1 MSEAALFGQA
11 LLVGWAIAAPVGPIG
26 LLVIER
32 TLRHGRAAG
41 LATGLGAASA
51 DALYAAVGVAGLGM
65 LTTWLARLTLPLA
78 LFGSGFLVWL
88 GVATLRRAPAER
100 AVAGA
105 GKGLGGYTASAF
117 ALTLSNPL
125 TVLSFVAV
133 FAGLAGRQAP
143 GAAADAVMIAGV
155 FTGSVLW
162 WLTLAGVVGWL
173 GGKLSVRWR
182 RRIDTL
188 CGLLLLG
195 FGLVLGMRTLLG

>member
-1 MSEAALFGQA
+1 MSGVALFSQA

-32 TLRHGRAAG
+32 TLRYGRAAG
-41 LATGLGAASA
+41 LVTGLGAASA
-51 DALYAAVGVAGLGM
+51 DALYATVGVAGLGM
-65 LTTWLARLTLPLA
+65 LTAWLTRLALPLA
-78 LFGSGFLVWL
+78 LFGSGFLIWL

-100 AVAGA
+100 AAAGA
-105 GKGLGGYTASAF
+105 GAGLAGYAVSAF

-143 GAAADAVMIAGV
+143 GAVAGVVMIAGV
-155 FTGSVLW
+155 FCGSVLW
-162 WLTLAGVVGWL
+162 WLMLAGTVGWL
-173 GGKLSVRWR
+173 GGKLSTCWR

-195 FGLVLGMRTLLG
+195 FGVALGVRALLG